1 MDATADSAPNDPAKK
16 APEEHVR
23 LSDIAIGVV
32 IGRTSE
38 FFDFF
43 VFAIASVLVFPRFIF
58 SFASPVNGILFA
70 FLVLALGFV
79 ARPVGSFVFTEIDRR
94 WGRGTKLTTALF
106 LLGLSTVAISFL
118 PSYDDEGWLTVASLC
133 LFRMGQGAALGG
145 AWDGMSSLLAMKAPE
160 GKKGRYATIPQIGAP
175 LGLILASGLFIFL
188 RTSLS
193 EGEFLSFGW
202 RYPFFV
208 AFAINVVALFARLR
222 LAVSEEFD
230 TLYAEAELRPRINP
244 RLLREE
250 ATNIIAGAFIPLAT
264 LALFHMV
271 TVFPLAWIYLNAP
284 ENITG
289 FLLIEIVGA
298 LIGLGGIIASGFI
311 ADRTGRRTLLRNC
324 AIGIAVY
331 AVISPLLLSLGFS
344 GEALYVFIGF
354 ALLGLSFGQSSGAV
368 ASGFQMKNR
377 YTASNLT
384 ADLSWMFG
392 AGFAPFVALYLTETF
407 GLWSAGAYL
416 LSGALGTLAALTLF
430 RRTQAMRRQQDNS
443 WR

>member
-1 MDATADSAPNDPAKK
+1 MDTTAESI
-16 APEEHVR
+16 PEERDEHVR
-23 LSDIAIGVV
+23 LSDLAIGVV

-43 VFAIASVLVFPRFIF
+43 VFAIACVLVFPQFIF
-58 SFASPVNGILFA
+58 SFASPVEGILYSFA
-70 FLVLALGFV
+70 VLALGFM
-79 ARPVGSFVFTEIDRR
+79 ARPVGTFIFTEVDRR
-94 WGRGTKLTTALF
+94 FGRGTKLTAALF

-118 PSYDDEGWLTVASLC
+118 PSYEQEGWLTVASLC

-145 AWDGMSSLLAMKAPE
+145 AWDGMSSLLALNAPE
-160 GKKGRYATIPQIGAP
+160 DKRARYAVLPQIGAP
-175 LGLILASGLFIFL
+175 LGLMLACGLFIFL
-188 RTSLS
+188 RASLS
-193 EGEFLSFGW
+193 EEEFLRFGW

-222 LAVSEEFD
+222 LVVSTDLE
-230 TLYAEAELRPRINP
+230 TLFSQAELRPRINP

-250 ATNIIAGAFIPLAT
+250 SMNIIAGAFIPLAT

-271 TVFPLAWIYLNAP
+271 TVFPLSWIYLYAP

-289 FLLIEIVGA
+289 FLWIEIVGA
-298 LIGLGGIIASGFI
+298 LFGLGSMIASGFI
-311 ADRTGRRTLLRNC
+311 ADKIGRRTLLRNC
-324 AIGIAVY
+324 AFGIAIY
-331 AVISPLLLSLGFS
+331 AMLSPLLLSLGFS

-354 ALLGLSFGQSSGAV
+354 ALLGLSFGQSSGVV
-368 ASGFQMKNR
+368 ASGFAVKNR

-416 LSGALGTLAALTLF
+416 LSGAIATLVALIVF
-430 RRTQAMRRQQDNS
+430 KRSQDARRAGDSS